1 MKNGPAG
8 DAGVKNMLHKQGK
21 ICHNIA
27 ANDPRPAPRRESGGK
42 ENGMERLFKKVTGA
56 GILAVILGIVTITAG
71 VAVGVLSIISGARL
85 LRERDVI
92 TF

>member
-1 MKNGPAG
+1 MWF
-8 DAGVKNMLHKQGK
+8 
-21 ICHNIA
+21 
-27 ANDPRPAPRRESGGK
+27 E
-42 ENGMERLFKKVTGA
+42 E
-56 GILAVILGIVTITAG
+56 AVFYQIYPLGFCGILGIVTITAG